1 MYIRKGGRDEGTEG
15 GREGERDRERVW
27 EAGSPGRDGGSI
39 YVYEWMGGMFVF
51 VGVFT
56 CISVPT
62 CVYFIHR
69 SYGHRLRRL

>member
-1 MYIRKGGRDEGTEG
+1 MKGQREGGREG

-27 EAGSPGRDGGSI
+27 EAGSPGRDGGSV

-62 CVYFIHR
+62 CIYFIHR
-69 SYGHRLRRL
+69 SYSLRLRRL

>member
-15 GREGERDRERVW
+15 GREGGRDRERVW
-27 EAGSPGRDGGSI
+27 EAGSPGRDGGSVS
-39 YVYEWMGGMFVF
+39 VYEWMGGLFVS

-62 CVYFIHR
+62 
-69 SYGHRLRRL
+69 